1 MRLPSGLICGSL
13 AASSEKRSRG
23 VKLRLGPSGAAAGA
37 PAGSARPASNKA
49 AQIRFSMFVPP
60 KLADLCVRAAFAKR
74 RHFVE
79 RADLVDHRRP
89 LRGEE
94 LGDGAAEVRVG
105 DEMRRPGRHGP
116 IAAAQLVLALR
127 PRLDL
132 GEAAVDR
139 SLDRL
144 IIADLE

>member
-37 PAGSARPASNKA
+37 IAGSASPASSNA

-60 KLADLCVRAAFAKR
+60 QLAGLCVRPVLAKR

-79 RADLVDHRRP
+79 RADLIDHRRP
-89 LRGEE
+89 LGGEE
-94 LGDGAAEVRVG
+94 LRDGAAEIRVG
-105 DEMRRPGRHGP
+105 DEMRR
-116 IAAAQLVLALR
+116 
-127 PRLDL
+127 
-132 GEAAVDR
+132 
-139 SLDRL
+139 
-144 IIADLE
+144 